1 LGRWGISWWTGHRWE
16 DVVEAVSLV
25 RSFSKLARLGGRIA
39 DKARGRIAECD
50 TAEGEEQAVFSEA
63 RKKRIGR

>member
-1 LGRWGISWWTGHRWE
+1 VDWSQVGGCCRGRKLG
-16 DVVEAVSLV
+16 
-25 RSFSKLARLGGRIA
+25 SKLFETGKARGRIA